1 MTSTHKYLDHTS
13 HVVVS
18 NDLKNRP
25 MAPESSAKEPDH
37 EDVTGELQLIL
48 ASPFFHASKRSQQFL
63 KYVVQYRLDGNVE
76 SLKERTIGT
85 DLYHRPAGYATGDD
99 SVVRVQAGEV
109 RKRLE
114 RYYQEPPA
122 DSHVRIELPLG
133 SYIPEFRWI
142 MPPPQ
147 ITSKSPADESDP
159 IEINILPDQNLP
171 ASRSDRRRLLW
182 TVGLVSA
189 LVIVGVLT
197 ALAFYQKNR
206 SEAFLK
212 QFWSPVFTSPKPLLI
227 CLPKTVLYRPSASLY
242 KRGETFPGEFENEVD
257 RLNDRPHLKPDDLV
271 RWDDMDGYYD
281 FGLSK
286 GDVEASFRLSNQ
298 LIKMGKDTEL
308 RIGSD
313 YRWDDLRKAPS
324 VIIGAFNN
332 QWGLK
337 ITSGLHFTFVDP
349 GPGSLRIDEQ
359 GPAGRSW
366 TQQQFDTRSA
376 TFSSDYGLVSRL
388 VNAST
393 GQFAVSIAGITSSG
407 DAAAAEVASSNEL
420 LEKALRK
427 APRDWS
433 RKNLQIVVK
442 TNVTDGVAGPAQIV
456 AVYIW

>member
-1 MTSTHKYLDHTS
+1 MTSTHKHPDHTS
-13 HVVVS
+13 HVGS

-25 MAPESSAKEPDH
+25 TAPESSAKEPDH
-37 EDVTGELQLIL
+37 DDVTGELRLIL

-76 SLKERTIGT
+76 SLKERTIGAE
-85 DLYHRPAGYATGDD
+85 LYHRPAGYATGDD
-99 SVVRVQAGEV
+99 SIVRVQAGEV
-109 RKRLE
+109 RRRLE

-122 DSHVRIELPLG
+122 GSHVRIELPLG
-133 SYIPEFRWI
+133 SYVPEFRWNS
-142 MPPPQ
+142 PPPQ
-147 ITSKSPADESDP
+147 VTSKSPADEVDP
-159 IEINILPDQNLP
+159 VEINILPDQNLP

-182 TVGLVSA
+182 AVGLVSA

-212 QFWSPVFTSPKPLLI
+212 QFWSPVFSSPKPLLI
-227 CLPKTVLYRPSASLY
+227 CLPKTVLYRPTGSLY
-242 KRGETFPGEFENEVD
+242 KRSETFPGEFDREVD
-257 RLNDRPHLKPDDLV
+257 RLNGRPHLKPDDLI
-271 RWDDMDGYYD
+271 RWGDMDGYYD
-281 FGLSK
+281 FGLNK

-313 YRWDDLRKAPS
+313 YRWDDLRNAPS

-349 GPGSLRIDEQ
+349 GPGPLRIDER

-366 TQQQFDTRSA
+366 TQQQFDPRSA
-376 TFSSDYGLVSRL
+376 TLSSDYGLVSRL
-388 VNAST
+388 VNSST
-393 GQFAVSIAGITSSG
+393 GQFAVSIAGITGSG

-420 LEKALRK
+420 LEKALRN

-433 RKNLQIVVK
+433 RKNVQIVVK
-442 TNVTDGVAGPAQIV
+442 TNIIDGVAGPAQIV

>member
-1 MTSTHKYLDHTS
+1 MKRSHHTGQ
-13 HVVVS
+13 VLPGGIGG
-18 NDLKNRP
+18 NT
-25 MAPESSAKEPDH
+25 ESADSQTLSEPDCAAV
-37 EDVTGELQLIL
+37 EQELELICSS
-48 ASPFFHASKRSQQFL
+48 SPFHGSKRSQQFL
-63 KYVVQYRLDGNVE
+63 RYIVHYRLDCNAE
-76 SLKERTIGT
+76 PLKERAIGT
-85 DLYHRPAGYATGDD
+85 AIYHRPADYATGDD

-122 DSHVRIELPLG
+122 GSHVRIEFPLG
-133 SYIPEFRWI
+133 SYVPEFRWTS
-142 MPPPQ
+142 PPPQ
-147 ITSKSPADESDP
+147 VTSKSPADEADP
-159 IEINILPDQNLP
+159 IEINILPDQDPP

-182 TVGLVSA
+182 AVGLVSA
-189 LVIVGVLT
+189 LVVVGVLT
-197 ALAFYQKNR
+197 ALAFYHENR

-212 QFWSPVFTSPKPLLI
+212 QFWSPAFTSPKPLLI
-227 CLPKTVLYRPSASLY
+227 CLPKTVLYRPTGSLY
-242 KRGETFPGEFENEVD
+242 KRSETFPGEFDHEVD
-257 RLNDRPHLKPDDLV
+257 RLNGRPHLKPDDLV
-271 RWDDMDGYYD
+271 RWGDMDGYYD

-308 RIGSD
+308 KIGSD

-349 GPGSLRIDEQ
+349 GPGSLRIDER

-366 TQQQFDTRSA
+366 TQQQFDPRSA
-376 TFSSDYGLVSRL
+376 TLSSDYGLVSRL
-388 VNAST
+388 VNSGT
-393 GQFAVSIAGITSSG
+393 GQFAVSIAGITGSG

-420 LEKALRK
+420 LEKALSN

-433 RKNLQIVVK
+433 RKNVQIVVK
-442 TNVTDGVAGPAQIV
+442 TNIVDGVAGPAQIV